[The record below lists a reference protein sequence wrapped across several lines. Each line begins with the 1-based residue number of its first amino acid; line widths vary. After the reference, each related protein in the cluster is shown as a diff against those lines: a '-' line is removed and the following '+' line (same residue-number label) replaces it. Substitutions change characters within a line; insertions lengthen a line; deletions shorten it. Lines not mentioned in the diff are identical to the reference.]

1 VAQGKGSSVTS
12 VLVAHRFR
20 GGDSRRRIVVPAVA
34 ARMSAARERRTVAGD
49 AFGQERYAAVPPG
62 RENAGYTSATDGYY
76 NSVEAAPSHT
86 GAHHFGPFAISALQ
100 RADRE
105 TAVLSAHV
113 GQLSLTADAIAAVLN
128 RSRETCGGARP
139 PLRSVSAPLRGV
151 NALGRTRRVSDD

>member
-1 VAQGKGSSVTS
+1 VTS
-12 VLVAHRFR
+12 VSVAHRFR

-49 AFGQERYAAVPPG
+49 AFGQEQYAAVPPG
-62 RENAGYTSATDGYY
+62 RKRGVYLGTDGYY
-76 NSVEAAPSHT
+76 NSVEAAPSHA
-86 GAHHFGPFAISALQ
+86 GAHHCGPFAISALQ

-128 RSRETCGGARP
+128 RSREACGDARP